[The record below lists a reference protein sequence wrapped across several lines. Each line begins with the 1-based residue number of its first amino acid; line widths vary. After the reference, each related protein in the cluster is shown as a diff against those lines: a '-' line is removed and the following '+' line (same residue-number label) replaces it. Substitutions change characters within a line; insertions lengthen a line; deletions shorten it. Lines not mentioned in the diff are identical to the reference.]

1 MLDRCG
7 AFLVARTEGQTG
19 TLEKIARHLGFGTLI
34 PINSRRDFAASETP
48 HPVDFFLIHHHLNDS
63 LVSAVLRA
71 VRASQHER
79 IRFAPIVM
87 FIEDCPFETY
97 LRYVHMGF
105 DDVLALPDKRDILV
119 QRMEGQLLSPHTYFR
134 TGAYFGPDRRRMDL
148 SGTIDERR
156 GTGKHWHD
164 EIRFMRDPNAGISI
178 VDQRSVFE
186 HDGHRHET

>member
-19 TLEKIARHLGFGTLI
+19 TLEKIARRLGFGTLI
-34 PINSRRDFAASETP
+34 PINSRREFAASETP
-48 HPVDFFLIHHHLNDS
+48 HPIDFFLVHHHLNDS

-71 VRASQHER
+71 VRASEHER

-87 FIEDCPFETY
+87 FIDDCPFETY
-97 LRYVHMGF
+97 LHYVHMGF
-105 DDVLALPDKRDILV
+105 DDVLALPDKRDILM
-119 QRMEGQLLSPHTYFR
+119 QRLEGQLMSPHVYFR
-134 TGAYFGPDRRRMDL
+134 TQSYFGPDRRRMDL
-148 SGTIDERR
+148 RGATDERR

-164 EIRFMRDPNAGISI
+164 EIRFMRDPDNGITV

-186 HDGHRHET
+186 HEGHRHEA